1 MIKIYHHNRCRKS
14 REGLQTLKELGQEF
28 EIIDYISN
36 PLGVDKLTELIAIL
50 NIAPESLIRKSE
62 TIWKS
67 DYKGKELSDNELIQA
82 MVKHPK
88 LIERPI
94 VIRGK
99 KGVIGRPNERIL
111 NLVI

>member
-1 MIKIYHHNRCRKS
+1 MIKIYHNNRCRKS

-28 EIIDYISN
+28 EIINYISN
-36 PLGVDKLTELIAIL
+36 PLGVDELTELITIL
-50 NIAPESLIRKSE
+50 NITPESLIRKSE
-62 TIWKS
+62 TIWIS
-67 DYKGKELSDNELIQA
+67 DYKGKELSNKDLIQA

-99 KGVIGRPNERIL
+99 NGVIGRPNERIL
-111 NLVI
+111 SLFI

>member
-28 EIIDYISN
+28 EIINYISN
-36 PLGVDKLTELIAIL
+36 PLGVDELTELITIL
-50 NIAPESLIRKSE
+50 NITPESLIRKSE
-62 TIWKS
+62 TIWIS
-67 DYKGKELSDNELIQA
+67 DYKGKELSNKDLIQA

-99 KGVIGRPNERIL
+99 NGVIGRPNERIL
-111 NLVI
+111 SLFI

>member
-1 MIKIYHHNRCRKS
+1 M
-14 REGLQTLKELGQEF
+14 GQEF

-36 PLGVDKLTELIAIL
+36 PLGVDELTELIAIL

-67 DYKGKELSDNELIQA
+67 DYKGKELSDKELIQA
-82 MVKHPK
+82 MAIHPK

-94 VIRGK
+94 VTREK
-99 KGVIGRPNERIL
+99 KGVIGRPNEQIKSL
-111 NLVI
+111 FI

>member
-1 MIKIYHHNRCRKS
+1 MIKIYHNNRCRKS
-14 REGLQTLKELGQEF
+14 REGLLTLKEMGQEF

-36 PLGVDKLTELIAIL
+36 PLGVDELTELITIL

-67 DYKGKELSDNELIQA
+67 DYKGKELSDKELIQA
-82 MVKHPK
+82 MAIHPK

-94 VIRGK
+94 VTREK
-99 KGVIGRPNERIL
+99 KGVIGRPNEQIKSL
-111 NLVI
+111 FI

>member
-1 MIKIYHHNRCRKS
+1 MIKIYHNNRCRKS

-28 EIIDYISN
+28 EIINYISN
-36 PLGVDKLTELIAIL
+36 PLGVDELTELITIL
-50 NIAPESLIRKSE
+50 NITPESLIRKSE
-62 TIWKS
+62 TIWIS
-67 DYKGKELSDNELIQA
+67 DYKGKELSNKDLILA

-99 KGVIGRPNERIL
+99 NGVIGRPNERIL
-111 NLVI
+111 SLFI